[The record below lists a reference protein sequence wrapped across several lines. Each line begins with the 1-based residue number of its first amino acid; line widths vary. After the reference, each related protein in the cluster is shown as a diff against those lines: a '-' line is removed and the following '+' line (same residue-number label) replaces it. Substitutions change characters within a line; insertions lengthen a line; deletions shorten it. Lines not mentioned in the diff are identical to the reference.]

1 MYECIKLGNEIYG
14 FNEWFNIKS
23 KKESIN
29 TVDMIFEENTNFEEI
44 LYLGTKLQ
52 QDYNTAEDGK
62 EIKSM

>member
-1 MYECIKLGNEIYG
+1 
-14 FNEWFNIKS
+14 
-23 KKESIN
+23 
-29 TVDMIFEENTNFEEI
+29 MIFEENTNFEEI